1 MIMLVDQN
9 GDLLSAG
16 AGQSSKCK
24 IRAHTPGPK
33 GEKGKPGAK
42 GDPGERGEKASGSC
56 RTSGPPERFS
66 PLRHFHPSPEP
77 RRASA
82 SSPRGHHHHARGML
96 SSPRSLAAS
105 TRPWPAMISS
115 FLSMR
120 TGLLKPKAR
129 ILAAIWL
136 RVSFRSSRHSA

>member
-24 IRAHTPGPK
+24 IWAHTPGPK

-56 RTSGPPERFS
+56 RTKWS
-66 PLRHFHPSPEP
+66 P
-77 RRASA
+77 
-82 SSPRGHHHHARGML
+82 
-96 SSPRSLAAS
+96 
-105 TRPWPAMISS
+105 
-115 FLSMR
+115 
-120 TGLLKPKAR
+120 
-129 ILAAIWL
+129 
-136 RVSFRSSRHSA
+136 